1 MKCPNCKHKNKIR
14 DKFCSECGTKISI
27 FSSKSFILG
36 ILVVLF
42 IGVIFFFYQLV
53 LYFTGPK
60 YVALQYF
67 KTVISNNTDSIYE
80 YIDEYQDELFVS
92 KDILAD
98 KITLFQNVQNYSI
111 VNVQKSGSSV
121 YVTFEMEE
129 GNIQEQAV
137 VELLEQKI
145 GFLKT
150 YKVVSGKIASNVT
163 IRVLKDSKITV
174 DSQYISTYLSKTEG
188 NYDIYVIPYMI
199 AGDYEVDVTY
209 PNGLQSKETLSVA
222 SDQTYTIQEVQ
233 LENTVTSTVEEC
245 VKKDLNILYKAA
257 AEDKNYED
265 IQDSFKNNLSS
276 LYKTIKRTLNNSFD
290 DVSSIEFT
298 DVEIKKVSFNEDGN
312 LNLMV
317 LADYKIK
324 YSYQVGDQ
332 SYEKEQNKYTYISLE
347 GTYDDEEYDIIN
359 TTNESNY
366 TTSEIAY

>member
-1 MKCPNCKHKNKIR
+1 
-14 DKFCSECGTKISI
+14 
-27 FSSKSFILG
+27 
-36 ILVVLF
+36 
-42 IGVIFFFYQLV
+42 
-53 LYFTGPK
+53 
-60 YVALQYF
+60 
-67 KTVISNNTDSIYE
+67 
-80 YIDEYQDELFVS
+80 
-92 KDILAD
+92 
-98 KITLFQNVQNYSI
+98 
-111 VNVQKSGSSV
+111 
-121 YVTFEMEE
+121 
-129 GNIQEQAV
+129 
-137 VELLEQKI
+137 
-145 GFLKT
+145 
-150 YKVVSGKIASNVT
+150 
-163 IRVLKDSKITV
+163 
-174 DSQYISTYLSKTEG
+174 
-188 NYDIYVIPYMI
+188 MI